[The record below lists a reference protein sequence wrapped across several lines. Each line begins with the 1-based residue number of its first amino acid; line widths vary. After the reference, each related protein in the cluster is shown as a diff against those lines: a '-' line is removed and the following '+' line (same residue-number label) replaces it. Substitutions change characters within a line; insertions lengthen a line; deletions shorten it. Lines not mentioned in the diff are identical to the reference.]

1 MNTAMRLL
9 GISVSLILLAFG
21 GGCDFCRPRPV
32 KFNRGGEFDE
42 IRKEMRAPAD
52 VRPQE
57 GIAAAILFDASGS
70 MKDPVRGLHVGKK
83 PKIEIAREAVV
94 GLLGQ
99 FGDFA
104 AQHPDRKVLV
114 GVYEFSTRKDQPECR
129 TVVKLGPPDVVA
141 AAKLVQKMVP
151 DGGTPIGDSMIVAQR
166 DLEASGMTHRHL
178 LVVSDG
184 ESNRGFTP
192 GDVTRVIGELPE
204 NRRSSIYFIAFDVNA
219 DLFDPVKNAGGLV
232 LAAGNEQDL
241 RQTLDYILTGKILV
255 EQPSK

>member
-1 MNTAMRLL
+1 MKTAPRLFA
-9 GISVSLILLAFG
+9 ISLSLAALVWG
-21 GGCDFCRPRPV
+21 GGCDFCRSRPV
-32 KFNRGGEFDE
+32 KFNRSGELDE
-42 IRKEMRAPAD
+42 IRKELRARAD

-57 GIAAAILFDASGS
+57 GIAAAILFDTSGS
-70 MKDPVRGLHVGKK
+70 MKDPVRGLHTGKK
-83 PKIEIAREAVV
+83 PKIEIAREAVIS
-94 GLLGQ
+94 LLGQ

-104 AQHPDRKVLV
+104 AKSPDRKVLV
-114 GVYEFSTRKDQPECR
+114 GVYEFSVRKDGPECR
-129 TVVKLGPPDVVA
+129 TVVKLGPPDA
-141 AAKLVQKMVP
+141 AAATKLVEKMVP

-166 DLEASGMTHRHL
+166 DLEATGMTHRHM

-192 GDVTRVIGELPE
+192 GDVTRVIEELPD

-219 DLFDPVKNAGGLV
+219 DLFDPVRNAGGLV
-232 LAAGNEQDL
+232 LAAGNEQEL

>member
-1 MNTAMRLL
+1 MNTALRHFA
-9 GISVSLILLAFG
+9 ISVSLIALVWG

-42 IRKEMRAPAD
+42 IRKELQAPAD

-57 GIAAAILFDASGS
+57 GIAAAILIDTSGS
-70 MKDPVRGLHVGKK
+70 MKDPVRGLHMGKK

-94 GLLGQ
+94 SLLDQ
-99 FGDFA
+99 FTDFA
-104 AQHPDRKVLV
+104 TEHPERKVLV

-129 TVVKLGPPDVVA
+129 AVVKLGPPDVPA
-141 AAKLVQKMVP
+141 AAKFVEEMVP

-166 DLEASGMTHRHL
+166 DLESSGMTHRHM

-192 GDVTRVIGELPE
+192 GDVTRVIEELPDS
-204 NRRSSIYFIAFDVNA
+204 RRSSIYFIAFDVNA

-232 LAAGNEQDL
+232 LAASSEQDL